1 MYSMKKI
8 IPTTLT
14 VLHSRKFFLIVV
26 GLLVIQAAWLA
37 LTARYPMAFDENFHF
52 GIIKLY
58 AHQWSPFFL
67 STPPDSAAYGDLVR
81 NPSYLYQ
88 YLMSF
93 PYRFLTLFIH
103 NETAQIIILRFVN
116 IGLFVAGLF
125 AFRRLLLRLRITPAI
140 AHVSL
145 LMLVTI
151 PVVPFLAG
159 QINYDNLLFLLI
171 PIVTLLTLTCAQ
183 TLLQSGHLPAKTFIT
198 LLVLCMLSSLV
209 KYAFLPIFLAL
220 MLYLIALIIYRKLHK
235 TILSSSVHSFRGL
248 KTTTKVILIV
258 SLIVA
263 GGLFLERY
271 GINIVKYHSLQPDCA
286 KIETLDQCL
295 QYGPW
300 ARNYTIKANNEAAGG
315 MVPLDPAPKLFLAS
329 WVIGMVHRLYFAIN
343 YDYVNY
349 YGLPVPI
356 VLAAVIGTIGLILCV
371 IFCRRIFR
379 TNPHLLLIALVVT
392 VYVLSLL
399 YVNYTDYLKFKTML
413 AINGRYLILILP
425 FLFAFLAM
433 AYGAFIQRVV
443 HKRAAT
449 YKVSLVVVVLLLSLQ
464 GGGVLTY
471 IIRSDKGWYWPNQTV
486 ITVNTSVKKALSPL
500 ILGADHRTRA

>member
-1 MYSMKKI
+1 MKQI
-8 IPTTLT
+8 IPTALAI
-14 VLHSRKFFLIVV
+14 LRSKKFFLVVV

-67 STPPDSAAYGDLVR
+67 STPPDSAQFGDLVR

-93 PYRFLTLFIH
+93 PYRFIALFIH
-103 NETAQIIILRFVN
+103 NEPAQIITLRFLN
-116 IGLFVAGLF
+116 IGLFAAGLF
-125 AFRRLLLRLRITPAI
+125 AFRRLLLRLRISSAI
-140 AHVSL
+140 THVSL
-145 LMLVTI
+145 LMLVII

-171 PIVTLLTLTCAQ
+171 PIVTLLTVTCAQ
-183 TLLQSGHLPAKTFIT
+183 TLLRSGHLPARTFII

-220 MLYLIALIIYRKLHK
+220 MLYLVALILYRKLHK
-235 TILSSSVHSFRGL
+235 TFLTSSVQSFHSL

-258 SLIVA
+258 SLIIA

-300 ARNYTIKANNEAAGG
+300 ARNYTIKATNEAAGG
-315 MVPLDPAPKLFLAS
+315 LVPLDPAPRLFLAS

-343 YDYVNY
+343 YDYINY

-356 VLAAVIGTIGLILCV
+356 ALAAVIGTIGIILCI
-371 IFCRRIFR
+371 IFYRQLFR
-379 TNPHLLLIALVVT
+379 TNRHLLLIAFIMA

-413 AINGRYLILILP
+413 AINGRYLILVLP

-433 AYGAFIQRVV
+433 AYTAFLSRIARR
-443 HKRAAT
+443 HAAT
-449 YKVSLVVVVLLLSLQ
+449 YKVGLVVVVLLLSLQ

-471 IIRSDKGWYWPNQTV
+471 IIRSDEGWYWPNPIVT
-486 ITVNTSVKKALSPL
+486 TVNTSVKNTLTPL

>member
-1 MYSMKKI
+1 MKQI
-8 IPTTLT
+8 IPIALAI
-14 VLHSRKFFLIVV
+14 LRSKKFFLVVV

-67 STPPDSAAYGDLVR
+67 STPPNSAAYGDLVR

-93 PYRFLTLFIH
+93 PFRFITLFIH
-103 NETAQIIILRFVN
+103 NETAQIIILRFLN
-116 IGLFVAGLF
+116 IGLFAAGLF
-125 AFRRLLLRLRITPAI
+125 AFRRLLLRLRVTPAI
-140 AHVSL
+140 THVSL
-145 LMLVTI
+145 LMLVII

-171 PIVTLLTLTCAQ
+171 PIVTLLTVTCAQ
-183 TLLQSGHLPAKTFIT
+183 TLLQSGHLPAKTFMS

-235 TILSSSVHSFRGL
+235 TIIKSSVHSFHSL
-248 KTTTKVILIV
+248 TTTTKVVLIV
-258 SLIVA
+258 SLVIA

-271 GINIVKYHSLQPDCA
+271 GINIAKYHSLQPDCA

-300 ARNYTIKANNEAAGG
+300 ARNYTIKATNEAAGG
-315 MVPLDPAPKLFLAS
+315 MVPLDPAPNLFLPD
-329 WVIGMVHRLYFAIN
+329 WVAGMIHRLYFAIN
-343 YDYVNY
+343 YDYINY

-356 VLAAVIGTIGLILCV
+356 ALAAVVGAIGIILFI
-371 IFCRRIFR
+371 IFCRSIFR
-379 TNPHLLLIALVVT
+379 TNPHLLLIALIMV

-399 YVNYTDYLKFKTML
+399 YVNFTDYLKFKTLL
-413 AINGRYLILILP
+413 AINGRYLILVLP

-433 AYGAFIQRVV
+433 AYSAFINRIARR
-443 HKRAAT
+443 RAAT
-449 YKVSLVVVVLLLSLQ
+449 YKVGLVVVVLLLSLQ

-486 ITVNTSVKKALSPL
+486 TNVNTSVKKAISPL
-500 ILGADHRTRA
+500 IFGADHRTRA